1 MLMSKTILINK
12 TTCLISVL
20 VLLLNLSYSEERS
33 TTLLPDKGV
42 SRSATRQFIVH
53 GDDSVARGVMCV
65 YCERT
70 KSDLLSLLKLRDR
83 WRYPVVIQMRGDL
96 RDANTGLSIRPSIYK
111 LPDDKFRFQI
121 DINLGDKFKAELLK
135 EEIVKMLVAELIIKS
150 ERRTVVSNETGVIPE
165 WIRIGLVEVLNYE
178 GRKLNDG
185 LLSKFLRKGKVLSL
199 KEILVS
205 ETKEMDSIS
214 QEIYRTSCG
223 ALVYALLSQDGGSAR
238 LQSYLLEFNPGEEKS
253 LDKVKRVF
261 PNSGATNESLE
272 EWWGVECARM
282 AEPKATD
289 ILNPIETEKEL
300 VECLKIKIV
309 FSKTK
314 QSSDSQKKKIGDSI
328 KSIFKKPT
336 SQNADLSKGS
346 DEKKLEYDFL
356 IYDLNEYKNFV
367 DRDDISTSLERSLKM
382 NETKLLKLSYRAF
395 PLFRPI
401 IQEYQKILVNISGG
415 KIKGLD
421 KRLEDLKYI
430 RNSMIKSTDHASDYL
445 NWFEATQI
453 KNRSDKF
460 EDYQKTY
467 NELNLPLPAR
477 KDNLSEY
484 LDEFDKEFKK

>member
-1 MLMSKTILINK
+1 MSKTILINK

-20 VLLLNLSYSEERS
+20 VLLLNLSYSEEKS

-309 FSKTK
+309 YYKTK
-314 QSSDSQKKKIGDSI
+314 QSYDSQNKKIGFI
-328 KSIFKKPT
+328 FKSIFKKPT
-336 SQNADLSKGS
+336 SQN
-346 DEKKLEYDFL
+346 
-356 IYDLNEYKNFV
+356 
-367 DRDDISTSLERSLKM
+367 
-382 NETKLLKLSYRAF
+382 
-395 PLFRPI
+395 
-401 IQEYQKILVNISGG
+401 
-415 KIKGLD
+415 
-421 KRLEDLKYI
+421 
-430 RNSMIKSTDHASDYL
+430 
-445 NWFEATQI
+445 
-453 KNRSDKF
+453 
-460 EDYQKTY
+460 
-467 NELNLPLPAR
+467 
-477 KDNLSEY
+477 
-484 LDEFDKEFKK
+484 